1 MEDDLIA
8 FYGAFV
14 EDLRRDVLRRDV
26 DALAP
31 RFVQRV
37 GEQAHLELET
47 ENVHAGHVLF
57 AALQDDFFHDQPR
70 DGQVHRPDH
79 DQPSGLLAVKG
90 GEVVHLLGPVGAQD
104 QVAEGGFLFH
114 QLPMLFV
121 FAQVGVDADEVLPFV
136 LAEVQNLEGAV
147 VLAVGL
153 ELALHADH
161 AFARGVDGEFAQV
174 GADPLAAQLFRDRRG
189 RAGAAEEVGDEVA
202 FVGGGFD
209 DAFDEFLR
217 FLSRI
222 ICTFGMIPSQK
233 LQIGPNIAE
242 GFALRKDFVNVPFVR
257 FLPRRLP
264 SRFPDPFPPIFV
276 LMNFSSQAFQS
287 FIFIIRNGDVLHQNF
302 SVYGFCIKINVVVLT
317 IEFTAD
323 VHFSAGVVPY
333 YFISKEVGPKNFV
346 ENDSDQTIY
355 FPIAM
360 DINASIFGQQIPHQ
374 RQPLVDHRDE
384 RVGTFSPRV
393 AVGNLLQDVGF
404 LGEGLDFAGR
414 TPLAPLIRGVA
425 PHFDVH
431 RKIGPHVE
439 RRIDVD
445 ALQAALRLDFLAQRP
460 VLQRRQ
466 NQFVVAPDEFVRPPL
481 ELPAAGVR
489 RKERQLL
496 SP

>member
-1 MEDDLIA
+1 M
-8 FYGAFV
+8 
-14 EDLRRDVLRRDV
+14 
-26 DALAP
+26 
-31 RFVQRV
+31 
-37 GEQAHLELET
+37 
-47 ENVHAGHVLF
+47 
-57 AALQDDFFHDQPR
+57 
-70 DGQVHRPDH
+70 
-79 DQPSGLLAVKG
+79 
-90 GEVVHLLGPVGAQD
+90 
-104 QVAEGGFLFH
+104 
-114 QLPMLFV
+114 LPL
-121 FAQVGVDADEVLPFV
+121 V

-174 GADPLAAQLFRDRRG
+174 GADPLAAQLLCDRRG
-189 RAGAAEEVGDEVA
+189 RAGAAEEVGNQIA

-222 ICTFGMIPSQK
+222 ICTFRMIPSQE
-233 LQIGPNIAE
+233 LQIRPNIAE
-242 GFALRKDFVNVPFVR
+242 GFALRKDFVNVPFVGL
-257 FLPRRLP
+257 LPRRLP
-264 SRFPDPFPPIFV
+264 SRFPDPFPPVFV
-276 LMNFSSQAFQS
+276 LMNFSSQPFQS
-287 FIFIIRNGDVLHQNF
+287 FIFIIRNGDILHQNF

-317 IEFTAD
+317 IEFTTD
-323 VHFSAGVVPY
+323 VHFPAGVVPD

-346 ENDSDQTIY
+346 KNDSDQTIY

-384 RVGTFSPRV
+384 RVGPFAPRV
-393 AVGNLLQDVGF
+393 AVGNLLQNVGF
-404 LGEGLDFAGR
+404 LGEGLDSAGR
-414 TPLAPLIRGVA
+414 TPPDEGGYRGVA

-431 RKIGPHVE
+431 RKVGPHVE

-445 ALQAALRLDFLAQRP
+445 ELQAALRLEFLAQRP

-466 NQFVVAPDEFVRPPL
+466 DQFVVAPDEFIRPPL
-481 ELPAAGVR
+481 ELPAAGIR
-489 RKERQLL
+489 QEERQLL